1 MAVAK
6 VGSTGTKNDGGAS
19 ATHTLSY
26 DLNASA
32 NFLNTFI
39 GGYID
44 GVSITGVTWN
54 SVALTRIGSEVENA
68 DGRKLSAFRWDFSNG
83 AIPTGTRNLVVSL
96 STSAAAGVLI
106 EVNGWSGVD
115 STTPVNGVQS
125 FATPAP
131 GDTASPTNLPAIT
144 SAANDMVRGGCETA
158 FSTSLTSDGSPQV
171 EDANFNDALFGSG
184 RLATAH
190 EPGDT
195 SVTLLWT
202 FSGTINYS
210 ALGYN
215 INAAA
220 AGTTIEPQLGSVPIT
235 GRAPTIDWMIGMP
248 NVP

>member
-6 VGSTGTKNDGGAS
+6 VGSTGTKNDGAAS
-19 ATHTLSY
+19 ATHTLAY
-26 DLNASA
+26 DLNGAA
-32 NFLNTFI
+32 NFLDTFI

-54 SVALTRIGSEVENA
+54 SVALTRIGTEVENA
-68 DGRKLSAFRWDFSNG
+68 DGRKLSAFRWDFTNG

-115 STTPVNGVQS
+115 STTPVDGVQS
-125 FATPAP
+125 FATAGP
-131 GDTASPTNLPAIT
+131 GDTASPTNIPAVT
-144 SAANDMVRGGCETA
+144 SATGDMVRGAVETA
-158 FSTSLTSDGSPQV
+158 FGTTLTSDGSPQV

-202 FSGTINYS
+202 FTPTINYS
-210 ALGYN
+210 SMAYN
-215 INAAA
+215 IK
-220 AGTTIEPQLGSVPIT
+220 AGVAGLSIPTPAGSQPYT
-235 GRAPTIDWMIGMP
+235 GRTPSLGLTIGMP